1 MPPRASWT
9 GYLKVSLVTIPI
21 RLYNAISSTSKISLN
36 QLHKNCN
43 QRLKQQMV
51 CPIHGKVEREDIAK
65 GYEFEKDKY
74 VVIDEADLEG
84 LALETTKS
92 IEITQFI
99 ERDQL
104 NPIYLN
110 TPYYVG
116 PDGPIA
122 EEAFRV
128 IREAMRQSGKLGI
141 GRVVMSGKEH
151 VVVLDVE
158 DKGFKLSTLYYAS
171 EVRSGAA
178 YFEDIRNADVDRGHL
193 ELAKQLIEQYT
204 VDFNPEQYKDRY
216 QDALLEIIKQ
226 KIEGTTP
233 IVVQRTEV
241 GKVVNIMDA
250 LRQSVAQA
258 SSKAK
263 LQKKPPAESIKTTER
278 AQKKAKRA

>member
-9 GYLKVSLVTIPI
+9 GYLKLSLVTIPI
-21 RLYNAISSTSKISLN
+21 RLYNAIGSTSKISLN

-51 CPIHGKVEREDIAK
+51 CPIHGKVEKEDIVK

-84 LALETTKS
+84 LALETTKA

-99 ERDQL
+99 ERSQL
-104 NPIYLN
+104 NPVYLN
-110 TPYYVG
+110 APYYVG

-128 IREAMRQSGKLGI
+128 VREAMRQSGKMGI

-151 VVVLDVE
+151 VIALDVE
-158 DKGFKLSTLYYAS
+158 DKGFKLSTLYYSS
-171 EVRSGAA
+171 EVRSGAP
-178 YFEDIRNADVDRGHL
+178 YFEDIRNGDVDPKLL
-193 ELAKQLIEQYT
+193 EMARQLIEQYT

-226 KIEGTTP
+226 KIAGTTP
-233 IVVQRTEV
+233 VVIQRTEV
-241 GKVVNIMDA
+241 GKVVNFMDA
-250 LRQSVAQA
+250 LKQSVAQLP
-258 SSKAK
+258 AK
-263 LQKKPPAESIKTTER
+263 VSRKPPVESVKPAARTL
-278 AQKKAKRA
+278 KKSKRA